1 MTSTF
6 GCPHCGKSNPI
17 DVPFCAFCGTNLQD
31 VESSLMAQH
40 AQDEEDPPTDADL
53 PEDAPILPPRPARRL
68 RGHATRPSVRK
79 EQESDGER
87 QDPEEGPSGL
97 HRPPLRPD
105 TSFSRLSLPTDD
117 PQASR
122 STAPMSTE
130 RSDLPIASPGAPAD
144 SLDPA
149 ELSRWLERFPPPI
162 PQSPPALNDETR
174 RQLRQLFVTEVPL
187 IDMPPPENRSNG
199 GGLQRRTWIY
209 WLLLAVLGFALFF
222 GDAPPD
228 VLPHVWPGLGQ
239 AYAVINALPL
249 GSTVLIDW
257 AYDPATAGEM
267 DQVARPVIEHLIA
280 QNADLIVISQLPL
293 GPASARRLIAAA
305 EMSVL
310 GETTARRLDTTLV
323 EGGFL
328 PGGAAT
334 LPLLA
339 QSPALGVPVDLQGRS
354 AMIRTPL
361 QTLTEDGPVLALVI
375 SARFEPVQ
383 RWLEQVQPLNQVPT
397 LAIISAAAGPV
408 VRPYL
413 DSGQLAGLVSGY
425 NGGIGYRQLLLR
437 PLTRAEQIPL
447 WRQIRGHNGALIV
460 LLIVIVI
467 GNLMLSLERRSA

>member
-1 MTSTF
+1 MTSSF

-31 VESSLMAQH
+31 VESSLRAQQTH
-40 AQDEEDPPTDADL
+40 EEEDPSTEADP
-53 PEDAPILPPRPARRL
+53 PEDTPVLPPRPARRL
-68 RGHATRPSVRK
+68 RGHATRPSARK
-79 EQESDGER
+79 EEKSGDEQQE
-87 QDPEEGPSGL
+87 PEESPGGL

-105 TSFSRLSLPTDD
+105 TSFSRPSPPTDD
-117 PQASR
+117 PQAPR
-122 STAPMSTE
+122 STAPMPTD
-130 RSDLPIASPGAPAD
+130 RSESPISSPGAPDD

-149 ELSRWLERFPPPI
+149 ELASWLERFPPPS

-174 RQLRQLFVTEVPL
+174 RQLRQLFVAEVPL
-187 IDMPPPENRSNG
+187 IDMPPPADRSDG

-209 WLLLAVLGFALFF
+209 WLLLAVLGFALLF
-222 GDAPPD
+222 GEATPD
-228 VLPHVWPGLGQ
+228 LLPHAWPGTGQ
-239 AYAVINALPL
+239 AYATINALPP

-305 EMSVL
+305 ETSVF

-334 LPLLA
+334 LALLA

-354 AMIRTPL
+354 ATIRPPL
-361 QTLTEDGPVLALVI
+361 QTLTEDGPMLAMVI

-383 RWLEQVQPLNQVPT
+383 RWLEQVQPLNRAPT
-397 LAIISAAAGPV
+397 LAITSAAAGPV

-413 DSGQLAGLVSGY
+413 DSGQLAGMVSGY

-437 PLTRAEQIPL
+437 PLARAEQIPL

-467 GNLMLSLERRSA
+467 GNLALSLERRSA